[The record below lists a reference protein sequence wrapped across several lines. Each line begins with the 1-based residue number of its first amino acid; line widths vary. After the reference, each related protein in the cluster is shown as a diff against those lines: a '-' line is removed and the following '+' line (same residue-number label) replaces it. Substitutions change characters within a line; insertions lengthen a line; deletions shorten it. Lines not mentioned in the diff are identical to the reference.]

1 MKRFHSRIFNM
12 LLLVSVVVY
21 ILFLLKLLLFKY
33 YSPIDILTSNYEA
46 YRSFNLIPFG
56 GIYDY
61 LIKHV
66 TSSNLAVTNVLGNIV
81 IFIPMGVLLRL
92 YSSKDE
98 ILRPVA
104 VVFVTSVTVEVIQ
117 YILGIGASDIDDV
130 ILNTF
135 GGFLGVLLYMLLLKI
150 LRNRSRVKAFVTVTA
165 VLCAAAVS
173 FIIGRTWY
181 YEMSRNKMYSDAY
194 ETHSIDLDH
203 ADLAG
208 ILVKCADDTI
218 YLKEN
223 QEYIS
228 GKEIA
233 VKIDKDTTFAILRY
247 GLKNDIMFEPCE
259 YEFFDE
265 LSDLPDYYLIWITT
279 TGNGADTVAARVV
292 ISDPP
297 LIEE

>member
-1 MKRFHSRIFNM
+1 MKRIHSHIFNM
-12 LLLVSVVVY
+12 LLLVSVAVY

-33 YSPIDILTSNYEA
+33 YSPIDIITSNYEA

-61 LIKHV
+61 LVKHV
-66 TSSNLAVTNVLGNIV
+66 ASGSLAVTNILGNIV

-92 YSSKDE
+92 YSSKDR

-135 GGFLGVLLYMLLLKI
+135 GGFLGILLYMLLLKI
-150 LRNRSRVKAFVTVTA
+150 LRNRLRVKTFVTVTA

-173 FIIGRTWY
+173 FIIGRAWY
-181 YEMSRNKMYSDAY
+181 YEMSRNKMYRDAY
-194 ETHSIDLDH
+194 E
-203 ADLAG
+203 
-208 ILVKCADDTI
+208 
-218 YLKEN
+218 
-223 QEYIS
+223 
-228 GKEIA
+228 
-233 VKIDKDTTFAILRY
+233 
-247 GLKNDIMFEPCE
+247 
-259 YEFFDE
+259 
-265 LSDLPDYYLIWITT
+265 TT

-297 LIEE
+297 LNEE